1 MDGEKCE
8 GGNYTNLPILGSAV
22 SYRSAFVLI
31 LILILGRIESGLR
44 SISLHSSWR
53 NILLLSEASLFLA

>member
-8 GGNYTNLPILGSAV
+8 GGNYTALPILGSAV

-31 LILILGRIESGLR
+31 LILGRIGSGLR

-53 NILLLSEASLFLA
+53 NTLLLSEASLFLA

>member
-8 GGNYTNLPILGSAV
+8 GGNYTALPILGSAV
-22 SYRSAFVLI
+22 SYRSAFV

-53 NILLLSEASLFLA
+53 NTLLLSEASLFLA

>member
-1 MDGEKCE
+1 MDGEKWE
-8 GGNYTNLPILGSAV
+8 GGNYTTLPIWGSAV
-22 SYRSAFVLI
+22 SYRSAFV
-31 LILILGRIESGLR
+31 LILGRIESGLR

>member
-8 GGNYTNLPILGSAV
+8 GGNYTALPILDSAV